1 MICDVC
7 AGEVIEIT
15 PMNSVIKVIC
25 YNSHEYTVLKKGRE
39 NVGIYSKIDKK
50 NVEIQNDQI
59 KREKPS
65 MSALWKEASGRGKP

>member
-1 MICDVC
+1 MICDIC

-25 YNSHEYTVLKKGRE
+25 YNSHEYTVLKKERE
-39 NVGIYSKIDKK
+39 NVGSYSKRNQK
-50 NVEIQNDQI
+50 NVKNQNDQI

-65 MSALWKEASGRGKP
+65 MSKLWQEIRSRS